1 MSLVLTRLK
10 QFRSTDPSRIKKTTS
25 EDNKG
30 DYSGAKI
37 ERKSAK
43 SGIMVTKTANT
54 KPANKNTAMIT
65 VLRKLRN
72 LYLFVRK
79 AIEKNKPAR
88 VHLVAAIP
96 AITSRNKSSIGANT
110 PMIAKPITKNSTR
123 AAAHEAI
130 TDLCLM
136 NLFNV

>member
-1 MSLVLTRLK
+1 
-10 QFRSTDPSRIKKTTS
+10 
-25 EDNKG
+25 
-30 DYSGAKI
+30 
-37 ERKSAK
+37 
-43 SGIMVTKTANT
+43 MVTKTANT
-54 KPANKNTAMIT
+54 KPANKNTAMIIEER
-65 VLRKLRN
+65 RKLRN
-72 LYLFVRK
+72 LYLFGRK